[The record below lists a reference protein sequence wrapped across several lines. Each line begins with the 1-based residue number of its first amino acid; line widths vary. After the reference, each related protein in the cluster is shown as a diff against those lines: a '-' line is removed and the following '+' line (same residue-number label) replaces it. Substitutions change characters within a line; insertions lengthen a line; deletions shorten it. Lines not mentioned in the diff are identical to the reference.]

1 MSRPLGNRPPAIDQ
15 VLLFH
20 DPDHPGRL
28 RLHRLVDV
36 TDHGQLVTR
45 GDANLANDSTPV
57 DLAAVQGVAVLRVPF
72 VGLPIVW
79 MREGRR
85 VWLGAASLALLL
97 LAAGSR
103 VAPRTDT
110 IPGPHTIPE
119 RPAIPE
125 PHATPRQHRG
135 WRRFARSCALALA
148 LSVLVIGV
156 GTAIAVP
163 AAAGFA
169 TTTSNPQSSWAG
181 AAFWKCRSAVL
192 ADNPFLYYPLDESNG
207 TTAVDASGNGRDGTF
222 QGTVTKRVSGACI
235 RDTGTAVTLNGTTG
249 YISTPSQVAGSN
261 TFSLQ
266 TWFKTTTTQ
275 GGWLIGFGTSQTGL
289 STSGDRQLYL
299 ANDGRLIFG
308 VKPNTVSKTIATT
321 GSFNDG
327 AWHQVTA
334 SLSGAGMELYVDGS
348 LAASNTTV
356 TSGQATNGYWR
367 IGYDNLAGW
376 ASAPTSR
383 FFAGTLDNVAVY
395 PSALSASTVLADYS
409 AGR

>member
-1 MSRPLGNRPPAIDQ
+1 MCQTLLLSVVALAAWAAAPVALGWAPTTVISGSMLPRLFVGDVAVSRPLGNRPPAIDQ

-45 GDANLANDSTPV
+45 GDANLADDSTPV

-103 VAPRTDT
+103 LAPRTDT
-110 IPGPHTIPE
+110 ISEPHTIPE
-119 RPAIPE
+119 PP
-125 PHATPRQHRG
+125 ATPRQHRG
-135 WRRFARSCALALA
+135 WRRFARISVLALA

-169 TTTSNPQSSWAG
+169 TTTSNPQSSWSG

-192 ADNPFLYYPLDESNG
+192 ADSPFLYYPLDEING
-207 TTAVDASGNGRDGTF
+207 TTAVDASRNGRDGTF
-222 QGTVTKRVSGACI
+222 QGTVTKRRQQRLHPRH
-235 RDTGTAVTLNGTTG
+235 RDRRHAERDRRLHLD
-249 YISTPSQVAGSN
+249 
-261 TFSLQ
+261 LQ
-266 TWFKTTTTQ
+266 PGRRTQ
-275 GGWLIGFGTSQTGL
+275 HVQPADLVQDDHHPGG
-289 STSGDRQLYL
+289 
-299 ANDGRLIFG
+299 
-308 VKPNTVSKTIATT
+308 
-321 GSFNDG
+321 
-327 AWHQVTA
+327 
-334 SLSGAGMELYVDGS
+334 
-348 LAASNTTV
+348 
-356 TSGQATNGYWR
+356 
-367 IGYDNLAGW
+367 
-376 ASAPTSR
+376 
-383 FFAGTLDNVAVY
+383 
-395 PSALSASTVLADYS
+395 LADRVRGVPDRPLDERRP
-409 AGR
+409 ADLPGQ